1 MKRMSLV
8 VVLVLAGA
16 GAALAWAPS
25 FFELTRAAEQGD
37 TYAQYQ
43 LATRLFFGDGCDKDH
58 AAACQWYRRAVMNLR
73 SWYTLQPRR
82 PGSENLTVL
91 REGAEYGDIEAQFH
105 LASKYHYGNGVPQ
118 DFTTAAT
125 WYRRAALALEAA
137 PWTSP
142 RGSVAPG
149 AGDRPGWPRGDD
161 RYPFDHRTWYPWA
174 WPSQTGW
181 YGGYRWYPWY
191 RAGTHDFTGYDLP
204 ALIKAADG
212 GILDAQ
218 YQLGLR
224 YYHGDGAPRDPEKA
238 ARAFHRAAIRLVAG
252 AFSDTVPTPPA
263 RPVPAEVRRKAGRAD
278 IPALFQTGARF
289 FAGTKV
295 KQDFQRAAEC
305 FKEVIE
311 ACADLTWPPFQ
322 GRDLPPASSTAIP
335 LLQRAADLNDPAA
348 LLELGHRHFFGEG
361 AERDY
366 AKAARLYRLAA
377 EHAGYPWRDRI
388 HGARS
393 RAMPLADLQA
403 RAGEGDPEACFQL
416 GDRYFFGKS
425 TPKNLPEAAR
435 WYRQAVLLAGP
446 AFPMPFALTSRQP
459 VPTASMGV
467 PGLSSPV
474 DPRLT
479 EADVRAMREL
489 DQPPPWW
496 PPSRYGLADADPRD
510 LEHLA
515 RAGGWAEPF
524 PWYKYRDSYRWY
536 RNFEHLRQAA
546 EGGDADAQ
554 FQLGATYYFG
564 KGLPLNRDEAARW
577 FRRAA
582 DKGHPLARY
591 YLTLVYERHED
602 RQALT
607 AAAANGNA
615 EAQYQL
621 GTLCHYGSEATRN
634 FDEAARWY
642 EKAAVQGHSM
652 AQYALGLLEFGRDRL
667 PEAAAWLKKSAA
679 QGNALAQYNLA
690 ILYCDGKGVNK
701 DRAEAG
707 RLFRRVAEKGGVL
720 AQGMLAFLAA
730 EERGGEGPAAAQ
742 TWFHR
747 SVLDRL
753 ADPRLDLAI
762 VHDGGLGFAEYTRK
776 AYAWLLLVTA
786 GGSSPW
792 LAGYQPVL
800 QKLEARLSTVEI
812 EQAKALADGLREKL
826 GSSAGPG
833 HAAATPATPGTTPSA
848 PSPGEVSR

>member
-8 VVLVLAGA
+8 IVLVLAGA
-16 GAALAWAPS
+16 GAAPAWAPS

-82 PGSENLTVL
+82 PGRENLTVL
-91 REGAEYGDIEAQFH
+91 REGAEYGDTEAQFH
-105 LASKYHYGNGVPQ
+105 LAAKFHFGNGVPQ
-118 DFTTAAT
+118 DYTTAAT

-137 PWTSP
+137 PWHSP
-142 RGSVAPG
+142 RGSLFPATENR
-149 AGDRPGWPRGDD
+149 AWWPRGAD

-174 WPSQTGW
+174 WPYQTGW

-191 RAGTHDFTGYDLP
+191 RVGTHDFTGYDLP
-204 ALIKAADG
+204 TLIKAADG
-212 GILDAQ
+212 GLLDAQ
-218 YQLGLR
+218 YHLGLR
-224 YYHGDGAPRDPEKA
+224 YFHGDGAPRDPEKA

-252 AFSDTVPTPPA
+252 AFSDTAPTPPA

-278 IPALFQTGARF
+278 IPALFQTGTRY
-289 FAGTKV
+289 FAGKKV
-295 KQDFQRAAEC
+295 NQNFQRAAEC

-366 AKAARLYRLAA
+366 AKAARCYRLVAD
-377 EHAGYPWRDRI
+377 HAGYPWRDRI

-393 RAMPLADLQA
+393 RAMSLADLQA

-435 WYRQAVLLAGP
+435 WYRQAILLAGP
-446 AFPMPFALTSRQP
+446 ACPRMPAMASRP
-459 VPTASMGV
+459 PAMAGDG
-467 PGLSSPV
+467 PAPSSPV

-479 EADVRAMREL
+479 EADVRARREL

-496 PPSRYGLADADPRD
+496 PPARYGLADADPRD

-524 PWYKYRDSYRWY
+524 PWYQYRDTYRWY
-536 RNFEHLRQAA
+536 RDFEHLRQAA

-564 KGLPLNRDEAARW
+564 KGLPLNRDEAANW

-582 DKGHPLARY
+582 GKGHPLARY

-607 AAAANGNA
+607 TAAANGNA

-621 GTLCHYGSEATRN
+621 GTLSHYGPETTRN
-634 FDEAARWY
+634 FAEAAQWY
-642 EKAAVQGHSM
+642 AKAATQGHSM
-652 AQYALGLLEFGRDRL
+652 AQYALGLLEFAQDR
-667 PEAAAWLKKSAA
+667 PAEAANWLKKSAA
-679 QGNALAQYNLA
+679 QGNPLAQYNLG
-690 ILYCDGKGVNK
+690 ILYCVGKGVTR
-701 DRAEAG
+701 DRAEAS

-720 AQGMLAFLAA
+720 AQGMLAFLAT
-730 EERGGEGPAAAQ
+730 EERGADGPAAAQ
-742 TWFHR
+742 TWFDR

-762 VHDGGLGFAEYTRK
+762 VHDEGLGFAEFTRK

-786 GGSSPW
+786 GGSSPG

-812 EQAKALADGLREKL
+812 EQAKALADDLRGKL
-826 GSSAGPG
+826 DSVAPPG
-833 HAAATPATPGTTPSA
+833 ATPAAAMAAETTPPA
-848 PSPGEVSR
+848 PLTGEVSR